1 LQTPHSV
8 QPYGDGATQDFPE
21 EVLVERAVSGD
32 PAAFGWLTRRY
43 QNSVFNALYR
53 MTGNEELAYDLVQ
66 ETFLKAY
73 RAIATFSRTSR
84 FYTWIYRIA
93 VNSLRSHWRKQ
104 GKLQSI
110 RLDGADPEN
119 FSPPDR
125 SDDPAELA
133 EANEMEKLVQQSIL
147 SLPTDQRTVLVL
159 RDIEGLEYE
168 QIAELLE
175 LSLGTVKSRIH
186 RARMA
191 LKDKL
196 KPVWEGSTR

>member
-1 LQTPHSV
+1 VGT
-8 QPYGDGATQDFPE
+8 FN
-21 EVLVERAVSGD
+21 RA
-32 PAAFGWLTRRY
+32 
-43 QNSVFNALYR
+43 
-53 MTGNEELAYDLVQ
+53 
-66 ETFLKAY
+66 
-73 RAIATFSRTSR
+73 SR

-110 RLDGADPEN
+110 QLDGADPEE
-119 FSPPDR
+119 FAPPNR

-147 SLPTDQRTVLVL
+147 SLPPDQRAVLVL
-159 RDIEGLEYE
+159 RDVEGLEYE

-175 LSLGTVKSRIH
+175 LNLGTVKSRIH

-196 KPVWEGSTR
+196 KPVWEGVNR